1 MKKLFISFLFCSLF
15 VATKTVAQSNL
26 VWTMKDK
33 IQKGAIKTM
42 TTFNSEF
49 SGFKNDTEIAKF
61 CSDLKSNKDV
71 QSCNV
76 VSKTNSTCKL
86 QLVMKSA
93 HEGPYYFQLAKNM
106 GVEVVVANQQRK
118 SVTESLAKARNK
130 K

>member
-1 MKKLFISFLFCSLF
+1 
-15 VATKTVAQSNL
+15 
-26 VWTMKDK
+26 
-33 IQKGAIKTM
+33 M

-86 QLVMKSA
+86 QLVMKST